1 VCVRQALGGTL
12 EQDATLVLKVPRL
25 GTERSNGRPPAGLV
39 ALRDPRSPVAEAYR
53 ALRTNIQFSSL
64 DTPLRTLLVT
74 SAGPDEGKS
83 TTLANLAIVIAEGG
97 TRVLA
102 VDCDLRRASLHTLFD
117 LDNSRGLT
125 SLFLNDAG
133 ETLPL
138 QDTAVPN
145 LQVLTSGPLPPNPS
159 ELLGSRQMTRVLE
172 TLRDAAEL
180 VLFDA
185 PPVVAVT
192 DAALLAPRVDGVLLV
207 VDAGATRRDTARRA
221 RAQLE
226 KVNARLLGVVLNNVP
241 LDSQMFGYYAQR

>member
-1 VCVRQALGGTL
+1 
-12 EQDATLVLKVPRL
+12 
-25 GTERSNGRPPAGLV
+25 
-39 ALRDPRSPVAEAYR
+39 VAEAYR

-74 SAGPDEGKS
+74 SAGSDEGKS
-83 TTLANLAIVIAEGG
+83 TTLANLAVVMAESG

-117 LDNSRGLT
+117 LDNDKGLT
-125 SLFLNDAG
+125 SLFLSDGA
-133 ETLPL
+133 EPLPV

-159 ELLGSRQMTRVLE
+159 ELLGSRVMTRVLE
-172 TLRDAAEL
+172 RLRDAAEI

-207 VDAGATRRDTARRA
+207 VDAGSTRRDVARRA

-226 KVNARLLGVVLNNVP
+226 KVNAHLLGVVLNNVP
-241 LDSQMFGYYAQR
+241 LDSQMFGYYARR

>member
-1 VCVRQALGGTL
+1 M
-12 EQDATLVLKVPRL
+12 VLKVPRL
-25 GTERSNGRPPAGLV
+25 GAERTNGRPPAGLV
-39 ALRDPRSPVAEAYR
+39 AMRDPRSPVAEAYR

-64 DTPLRTLLVT
+64 DRPLRTLLIT

-83 TTLANLAIVIAEGG
+83 TTLANLAIVVAEGG
-97 TRVLA
+97 TRVLV

-117 LDNSRGLT
+117 LDNDRGLT
-125 SLFLNDAG
+125 SLFLGDDAQP
-133 ETLPL
+133 LPV

-172 TLRDAAEL
+172 RLRDAAEL

-207 VDAGATRRDTARRA
+207 VDAGATRRDVARRA
-221 RAQLE
+221 RGQLD

-241 LDSQMFGYYAQR
+241 LDSQMFGYYARR

>member
-1 VCVRQALGGTL
+1 
-12 EQDATLVLKVPRL
+12 VLKVPRL
-25 GTERSNGRPPAGLV
+25 GAERTNGRPPTGLV

-64 DTPLRTLLVT
+64 DTPVRTLLVT
-74 SAGPDEGKS
+74 SAGSDEGKS
-83 TTLANLAIVIAEGG
+83 TTLANLAVVMAESG

-117 LDNSRGLT
+117 LDNSKGLT
-125 SLFLNDAG
+125 SVFLPDGA
-133 ETLPL
+133 EPLPV

-159 ELLGSRQMTRVLE
+159 ELLGSRVMTRVLE
-172 TLRDAAEL
+172 RLREAAEI

-207 VDAGATRRDTARRA
+207 VDAGSTRRDVARRA

-241 LDSQMFGYYAQR
+241 LDSQMFGYYARH